1 MVGET
6 EVFHARR
13 EAGMQHTHAERELV
27 IGGDEG
33 PGGRQMALSQT
44 HHPNRTTAGLLD
56 QGTIGILEQKIIVG
70 LFCVQ

>member
-33 PGGRQMALSQT
+33 PWREADGPVSDTPSQ
-44 HHPNRTTAGLLD
+44 
-56 QGTIGILEQKIIVG
+56 
-70 LFCVQ
+70 